1 MEKSTSKLLKELY
14 QDIQAAT
21 ERLFIDYLSKLE
33 GNEIIEVPEQSAEL
47 PADPFPETIAD
58 GSNGFPREALQ
69 FQDAAPSYFAAD
81 ETEKPEQD
89 PAN

>member
-1 MEKSTSKLLKELY
+1 MSKTITEIIVELEQVIPAAIEK
-14 QDIQAAT
+14 
-21 ERLFIDYLSKLE
+21 LFTDYLSKLE
-33 GNEIIEVPEQSAEL
+33 DNRIIEVPEQDAEL

-69 FQDAAPSYFAAD
+69 FKDAAPSYFAAD

-89 PAN
+89 PDN